1 MRDKFVVSFL
11 IYSNCKQQ
19 IRLFLKYFIFRFPL
33 FLLNSSCFL
42 SGEWKPCIKVSFHR
56 CYVMSRFSNLEGSI
70 YYPSSQPTHL
80 LSRSFNVVT
89 AKSACLVYIC
99 FTEVYEKYCEYNLAL
114 PPSRTS
120 FLREK
125 YCPRPKK
132 FSKICLTWLSHRVTQ
147 PAVFHRNAMREN
159 FQHGGQ
165 REALSSI
172 SHAVFAPEHSIRQDS
187 ENERI

>member
-1 MRDKFVVSFL
+1 
-11 IYSNCKQQ
+11 
-19 IRLFLKYFIFRFPL
+19 
-33 FLLNSSCFL
+33 
-42 SGEWKPCIKVSFHR
+42 
-56 CYVMSRFSNLEGSI
+56 MSRFSNLEGSI

-125 YCPRPKK
+125 YCPRLKK
-132 FSKICLTWLSHRVTQ
+132 FSKICLTGLSHRVTQ
-147 PAVFHRNAMREN
+147 PAVFIVMQCAKSSNMAAKEKLCHQFLMLFSRRSIQSDKILRTRE
-159 FQHGGQ
+159 F
-165 REALSSI
+165 SI
-172 SHAVFAPEHSIRQDS
+172 TFLI
-187 ENERI
+187 